1 MNNKKMTMADI
12 AKLAGVGKST
22 VSRYFNGGYV
32 KKETKEKIK
41 KIIQQYDYE
50 PNVLAA
56 MMKAKKTNVIGII
69 TPTLDSVTSSR
80 TMMTMDEYLRTRG
93 YTTIIISTNHNK
105 LRELKSIENFWRMK
119 VDGIILLATSI
130 TMAHYDLSNKLDI
143 PIVFMGQEVKNKTS
157 IIYDDYHAGYEIGEI
172 VAKHG
177 HKKIAYV
184 GVSAEDIA
192 VGEVRKSG
200 IYDALHSYGIEN
212 IKFIET
218 TFSFDYTSKIISA
231 YLDNNQNIPSAFIC
245 ATDNIALSV
254 YKELISKGYKVP
266 EDISLVGFGGYES
279 SMLIT
284 PALDTIRFEN
294 EEAGCVTAQT
304 IIDMIEGKDVP
315 DKQIIDYV
323 FISGGSIKTMS

>member
-1 MNNKKMTMADI
+1 MNDKKMTMADI

-32 KKETKEKIK
+32 KEETREKIK
-41 KIIQQYDYE
+41 KVIQKYDYE

-56 MMKAKKTNVIGII
+56 MMKAKKTNMIGII
-69 TPTLDSVTSSR
+69 APTLDSVTSSR
-80 TMMTMDEYLRTRG
+80 IMMTMDEYLRTRG
-93 YTTIIISTNHNK
+93 YTSIIISTNHDK

-130 TMAHYDLSNKLDI
+130 TMAHYELADRLDI

-157 IIYDDYHAGYEIGEI
+157 VIYDDYNAGYEIGEI
-172 VAKHG
+172 VAKNG
-177 HKKIAYV
+177 HKRVAYV

-192 VGEVRKSG
+192 VGKIRKSG
-200 IYDALHSYGIEN
+200 IYDALHDYDIKD

-218 TFSFDYTSKIISA
+218 SFSFDQTSKIMFQ
-231 YLDNNQNIPSAFIC
+231 YLNHHKDIPSAFIC
-245 ATDNIALSV
+245 ATDNIALAV

-266 EDISLVGFGGYES
+266 EDISLASFGGYES

-304 IIDMIEGKDVP
+304 IIDLIEGNEVP
-315 DKQIIDYV
+315 VKQIIDYV
-323 FISGGSIKTMS
+323 FISGGSIKKIA

>member
-1 MNNKKMTMADI
+1 MNDKKITMADI
-12 AKLAGVGKST
+12 ARLAGVGKST

-32 KKETKEKIK
+32 KDETRAKIK
-41 KIIQQYDYE
+41 KVIQQYDYE

-69 TPTLDSVTSSR
+69 APTLDSVTSSR
-80 TMMTMDEYLRTRG
+80 TMMTMDEYLRMKG
-93 YTTIIISTNHNK
+93 YTTIFTSTNHNK

-119 VDGIILLATSI
+119 VDGIILMATSI
-130 TMAHYDLSNKLDI
+130 TMAHYELSDRLDI

-157 IIYDDYHAGYEIGEI
+157 VIYDDYHAGYEIGEI
-172 VAKHG
+172 VAKNG
-177 HKKIAYV
+177 HKKVAYV

-192 VGEVRKSG
+192 VGKVRKSG
-200 IYDALHSYGIEN
+200 IYDALHDNDIKD

-218 TFSFDYTSKIISA
+218 SFSFDHTSKVMIR
-231 YLDNNQNIPSAFIC
+231 YLQTHKDIPTVFIC
-245 ATDNIALSV
+245 ATDNIALAV

-266 EDISLVGFGGYES
+266 EDISLASFGGYES

-304 IIDMIEGKDVP
+304 MIDLIEGKEVP
-315 DKQIIDYV
+315 DKQVINYV
-323 FISGGSIKTMS
+323 FIPGGSIKKIS